1 MQRLIGELNPR
12 QSGLMKS
19 GLLLLNRI
27 LFTACDGSLNALCCS
42 LTSLFAVIQ
51 MVFAKLADDSSR
63 RAGIR
68 YDETVIEECRK
79 LHKGF
84 IPFVLT
90 PGRYR
95 LDQEK
100 LPPAL
105 VHKTCSLIVKDVF
118 S

>member
-1 MQRLIGELNPR
+1 MQCLIGELNPR

-51 MVFAKLADDSSR
+51 MVLQNWLMIAPVVLISSMR
-63 RAGIR
+63 Q
-68 YDETVIEECRK
+68 
-79 LHKGF
+79 LHNCAYSYIKDF

-90 PGRYR
+90 PSRYG
-95 LDQEK
+95 LGEQK
-100 LPPAL
+100 NSPHP
-105 VHKTCSLIVKDVF
+105 SP
-118 S
+118 

>member
-1 MQRLIGELNPR
+1 MQCLIGELNPR

-51 MVFAKLADDSSR
+51 MVLQNWLMIAPVVLISSTR
-63 RAGIR
+63 Q
-68 YDETVIEECRK
+68 
-79 LHKGF
+79 LHNCAYSYIKGF

-90 PGRYR
+90 PSRYG
-95 LDQEK
+95 LGEQK
-100 LPPAL
+100 ISPHP
-105 VHKTCSLIVKDVF
+105 SP
-118 S
+118 